1 MKSKGVTFNAN
12 NLKLWEC
19 CGKYNAIGVPFCSL
33 CGKERPDN
41 SYSGTPYTKPERRK
55 QDALGSE
62 IALEETLQDFT
73 GRNLCVT
80 IERHSPRLLDDD
92 NFIGGCK
99 QLRDAIAEVLGRKGD
114 SEADGLKFEYL
125 QVKSK
130 IKKTVIK
137 TAGNKISGIL

>member
-1 MKSKGVTFNAN
+1 MKSKGVKFNAK
-12 NLKLWEC
+12 NLRLWEC
-19 CGKYNAIGVPFCSL
+19 CGRYYAIGVPFCSR

-41 SYSGTPYTKPERRK
+41 SPTRTLNTKPERRK
-55 QDALGSE
+55 QNALGSE
-62 IALEETLQDFT
+62 IALAETLQDFA
-73 GRNLCVT
+73 GRSLCIT

-125 QVKSK
+125 QVRSK

-137 TAGNKISGIL
+137 IYSI

>member
-1 MKSKGVTFNAN
+1 MKSKGVKFNAK

-19 CGKYNAIGVPFCSL
+19 CGKFNAVGVPFCSR
-33 CGKERPDN
+33 CGKERPNDN
-41 SYSGTPYTKPERRK
+41 PARTLNTKPERRK
-55 QDALGSE
+55 QTALGSE
-62 IALEETLQDFT
+62 IALEETLQNFA

-125 QVKSK
+125 QVKGT

-137 TAGNKISGIL
+137 IYNI